1 MKTTDLN
8 SWLNEFVDEVP
19 GVTHA
24 VAVSG
29 DGLLIGRSRRLPRD
43 EADRVAAIGAGLVS
57 LLRGAAKHF
66 RAGSVVSNMT
76 ELEDGFML
84 TMSAA
89 SGASLLALA
98 GRQCDIGRVGHAL
111 TRLIDRLEPVLT
123 PVNGGRASEVLTPEM
138 A

>member
-1 MKTTDLN
+1 MTVIDLN

-19 GVTHA
+19 GVAHV

-57 LLRGAAKHF
+57 LLRGAARHF

-76 ELEDGFML
+76 ELEGGFMF
-84 TMSAA
+84 TMSTP
-89 SGASLLALA
+89 SGASLLVLA
-98 GRQCDIGRVGHAL
+98 ERQCDIGRVGHELTKLINRAGPAL
-111 TRLIDRLEPVLT
+111 TTFNRGVEFSSLT
-123 PVNGGRASEVLTPEM
+123 SE
-138 A
+138 AA

>member
-1 MKTTDLN
+1 MTGIDLN

-24 VAVSG
+24 VAVSC

-66 RAGSVVSNMT
+66 QAGSVVSNMT
-76 ELEDGFML
+76 ELDGGFMF
-84 TMSAA
+84 TMSTS

-98 GRQCDIGRVGHAL
+98 GRQCDIGKVGHELTKLINRVGPAVTSLNHGVASSAL
-111 TRLIDRLEPVLT
+111 
-123 PVNGGRASEVLTPEM
+123 APEM

>member
-1 MKTTDLN
+1 MTVFDLN
-8 SWLNEFVDEVP
+8 SWLNDFVDRVP

-57 LLRGAAKHF
+57 LLRGAATHF

-76 ELEDGFML
+76 ELEGGFMF
-84 TMSAA
+84 TVSAA
-89 SGASLLALA
+89 CGTSLLALA
-98 GRQCDIGRVGHAL
+98 GRQCDIGEIGHELTKLINRVAPTLPDLSHG
-111 TRLIDRLEPVLT
+111 V
-123 PVNGGRASEVLTPEM
+123 ASSALTPEM